1 MNQLIL
7 AFVVVVVIVI
17 GVFGIGFVR
26 QPEYRR
32 LTAGAYLKMRLR
44 SVADAGGNLLDRD
57 RGRSERLIRSLGS
70 AVLAKSA
77 KTSAGSFT
85 LPGSVTV
92 FAGVSDYGHL
102 SGPEGES
109 IVRAVNQELAEL
121 PDVVGASQMTFQ
133 RDDVLS
139 PGQIRVSAA
148 GEMESMVS
156 SGAIG
161 VVAGPSGTDERAT
174 DVLVEEA
181 PTKVDRN
188 PHLAGGSQEPASEA
202 PTRVDPAMPGA
213 ADADAEPVAGR
224 RVTSHLEAASP
235 QVLALSPDVESGA
248 RSSAQ
253 VPKEGGSENGVPN
266 RGVSDDGVVKEPQYL
281 EWGGSDEDE
290 GEDTEQPGT
299 VETDNS
305 GSDSSGSNSAGSN
318 SAGSGAPAATLSKSD
333 TADSTGREEPA
344 QPQSSGKDTPE
355 TTESTQT
362 NTSSSG
368 DSGKSGFAAESC
380 NNTIDDSPAT
390 MAPLARDAA
399 AGTSGVVPATEAVPV
414 VTNTQGTAATFNGP
428 HTVPLRRCSLVGPD
442 GQAYALSGG
451 GLVIGR
457 SPDCDV
463 VIQDVH
469 ASARHARFTMTAQ
482 GVRVEDLGATNGVL
496 VNHRI
501 VHGSA
506 AVSPDDSVTI
516 GQTIYRVES
525 VGRVS
530 GQ

>member
-32 LTAGAYLKMRLR
+32 LSAGAYLKMRLR

-188 PHLAGGSQEPASEA
+188 PHLAGGSHEPASEA

-213 ADADAEPVAGR
+213 ADADAGEEPIVGH

-235 QVLALSPDVESGA
+235 QVLALSPDAESGA
-248 RSSAQ
+248 GSSAQ
-253 VPKEGGSENGVPN
+253 VQNDGVSN
-266 RGVSDDGVVKEPQYL
+266 RGDSDDGVVKEPQYL

-305 GSDSSGSNSAGSN
+305 GSDSSGSNSARSN
-318 SAGSGAPAATLSKSD
+318 SAGSGATAATLSKSD
-333 TADSTGREEPA
+333 IPDSTRREESA

-362 NTSSSG
+362 NTSNSG
-368 DSGKSGFAAESC
+368 DLGKSGFAAESC